1 MLLFFLKN
9 LLIVFLFF
17 IFQDIYSTRLQ
28 ERYENDPLTHP
39 ELDLDLWLEAGSSI
53 RPDKN
58 QVFGI
63 LNVTVEDML
72 MGRSVS
78 TVGSL

>member
-39 ELDLDLWLEAGSSI
+39 ELDLDL
-53 RPDKN
+53 
-58 QVFGI
+58 
-63 LNVTVEDML
+63 
-72 MGRSVS
+72 
-78 TVGSL
+78 